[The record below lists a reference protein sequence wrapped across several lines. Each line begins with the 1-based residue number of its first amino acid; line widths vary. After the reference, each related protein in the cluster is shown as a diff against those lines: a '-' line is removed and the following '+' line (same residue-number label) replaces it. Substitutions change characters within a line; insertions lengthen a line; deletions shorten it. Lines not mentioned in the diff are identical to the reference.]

1 VSAQTRHGGGT
12 KITKLTKITKSPLG
26 FVVFVTLVA
35 FVPRPSGVSGQAPQ
49 PSQRPPVFRAGAN
62 YVRVDAYPTLGREII
77 PNLTKDDFEIFEDGK
92 PQTIAAAESVT
103 FGEPDD
109 ARGSML
115 SPREGL
121 ELASDPHYRV
131 VIFVIDRA
139 VFDLQHWQSM
149 REDLRDFLESQAGPR
164 DLVGLITTDRPWT
177 DLVLGRRIQ
186 SIVDEIDTP
195 EWLHARP
202 QEATEVLNGC
212 GLDGLQGRIRADE
225 TYGLLEN
232 IIKLLAQVR
241 DDRTNLVFISAGL
254 TRMPADTRWTEP
266 RPPTSLLP
274 PKMGLVNGRIQR
286 IPQVTDM
293 HDRACKAEGHRL
305 ADTDFDRRFGELV
318 AAARAA
324 NVTFYPVAMP
334 MPVLPM
340 PGSAPGLTMAGR
352 GALPPRTIRVPT
364 ALVDL
369 ARGTDGHLVTGDD
382 VRDVFQRLV
391 ADTGPH
397 YLLGYYTTN
406 SKRDGKVRSIRVQLK
421 PYGNVIQSRRFYRAP
436 GGKENADTST
446 RSRPGES
453 IGPPLPVA
461 TALGALS
468 RLRSST
474 QFFTYGAV
482 AGNTVNVAIEVPPA
496 AVEAGRWKDG
506 AALEVLAETDNGEVV
521 GTARGRLSPNG
532 RATLRVPIDGGTP
545 PTALFVRL
553 RADGE
558 SVLERTSLA
567 AAGSALVGDPQVFRS
582 GPRALAVP
590 VALFEF
596 ERDDR
601 MKLDW
606 PILAPL
612 DRVEIRLLDRNGQPL
627 RHKLAVKEQKE
638 DRRLIAELS
647 FTALGRGDYV
657 VELTATAAA
666 QTEQKLLAFRL
677 R

>member
-1 VSAQTRHGGGT
+1 MRTTLAAAVTAA
-12 KITKLTKITKSPLG
+12 LLG
-26 FVVFVTLVA
+26 VA
-35 FVPRPSGVSGQAPQ
+35 QAPQ
-49 PSQRPPVFRAGAN
+49 PPQPRPPVFRAGAT
-62 YVRVDAYPTLGREII
+62 YVRLDAYPTLGGEII

-92 PQTIAAAESVT
+92 PQTIAAAEFVT
-103 FGEPDD
+103 FGGPDD
-109 ARGSML
+109 ARGSMP
-115 SPREGL
+115 SAREGL

-139 VFDLQHWQSM
+139 VFDLQRWQPM

-177 DLVLGRRIQ
+177 DLALGRQIQ

-212 GLDGLQGRIRADE
+212 GLDGLRARIRADE

-254 TRMPADTRWTEP
+254 ARIPPDTRWAEQ
-266 RPPTSLLP
+266 RPLTSMLP

-286 IPQVTDM
+286 VPQATDM
-293 HDRACKAEGHRL
+293 HDRSCREEGSRL
-305 ADTDFDRRFGELV
+305 ANTDFDRRFGELV

-340 PGSAPGLTMAGR
+340 PGGAPGLNMAGR
-352 GALPPRTIRVPT
+352 GFRPSPPLQTNRVPT
-364 ALVDL
+364 ALLEL
-369 ARGTDGHLVTGDD
+369 ARGTDGHLGTGDD
-382 VRDVFQRLV
+382 VRDVFQRV
-391 ADTGPH
+391 VSDTGTH

-482 AGNTVNVAIEVPPA
+482 AGNAVNVAIEVPPA
-496 AVEAGRWKDG
+496 AVAAGRWKEG
-506 AALEVLAETDNGEVV
+506 AALEVLAETDNGDVV
-521 GTARGRLSPNG
+521 GTARGRLTPNG
-532 RATLRVPIDGGTP
+532 RAALRDPLDGRTP
-545 PTALFVRL
+545 PTTLFVRL

-558 SVLERTSLA
+558 SVVERTSLIP
-567 AAGSALVGDPQVFRS
+567 AGSALVGDPQAFRS

-601 MKLDW
+601 LKLEW
-606 PILAPL
+606 PILAAL
-612 DRVEIRLLDRNGQPL
+612 DRVEIRLLDRNGKPL